1 MSETGDCTELR
12 ETLHKRY
19 EVLVALATEPQTK
32 PQLVDTVGPSRSTI
46 DRAISA
52 LEETGC
58 IERINSKYHL
68 TPVGR
73 ISHTE
78 HERYRETMS
87 AVSKGKDVLNALSD
101 EARIDPVFLNGVDVQ
116 TANPHAPE
124 SALQSSITHLESTN
138 RLVGLAPVVL
148 SLYTDILT
156 NLVKNNDFQTEII
169 LNESTLD
176 SLLGFYQDRFSAIGV
191 TDHFTF
197 YVTEHELPYA
207 LWIMERDEHPL
218 AGITIYE
225 KGGVRGVLMND
236 SPDAVAW
243 ARKEYEQYRDQARC
257 VTVDLPQ

>member
-1 MSETGDCTELR
+1 MGYCTELR
-12 ETLHKRY
+12 ETLHKRH
-19 EVLVALATEPQTK
+19 EVLAALATEPQTK
-32 PQLVDTVGPSRSTI
+32 PQLVETVGPSRSTI

-52 LEETGC
+52 LEDADC
-58 IERINSKYHL
+58 IERINSNYHL

-78 HERYRETMS
+78 HERYIKTMDG
-87 AVSKGKDVLNALSD
+87 VSKGKDVLNALSD
-101 EARIDPVFLNGVDVQ
+101 EAPIDPTFLNGVDVQ
-116 TANPHAPE
+116 TANPHVPE
-124 SALQSSITHLESTN
+124 SALQSSITHLESTD

-148 SLYTDILT
+148 SLYTDTLT
-156 NLVKNNDFQTEII
+156 DLVKNNGLQTEIV
-169 LNESTLD
+169 LHESTFN
-176 SLLGFYQDRFSAIGV
+176 SLLGYYKDRFSAMGV

-197 YVTEHELPYA
+197 YVTEHDLPYA

-218 AGITIYE
+218 AGITIHE

-243 ARKEYEQYRDQARC
+243 ARKEYEQYRDQAGR